1 MDFLKSHPKQLNYIL
16 IFLIIV
22 QIIFTTRGAYL
33 LLNGE
38 FHDMLWPAALFQ
50 IVFLCFLATSLF
62 LIFKRNKF
70 GYYTCSFLIA
80 IPFVLDARLFSK
92 IITFNITRVLFELP
106 LFLIKLVIIAL
117 CFILLRAQNEEYV
130 DDIKSSHPS
139 YTKITFIT
147 VAVTSLITLFFFFGD
162 LFNGLVDL
170 MNGTNTF
177 FALENIKIF
186 IFHWLIFSIP
196 STVLTTVAA
205 RLFYSVYRP
214 KILFLLLPL
223 SVTSYTIVLILAGSI
238 FGAFSGHM
246 ATLGAVIYFGVG
258 NFVYFILTL
267 IGTIFLFRKK
277 TRKETPVLSPNP

>member
-1 MDFLKSHPKQLNYIL
+1 MNFLKSHPKQLNYIL

-22 QIIFTTRGAYL
+22 QIIFTAKGSYL

-50 IVFLCFLATSLF
+50 IVFLCFLAISLA
-62 LIFKRNKF
+62 LIFKRKKL
-70 GYYTCSFLIA
+70 GYYACSFLIA
-80 IPFVLDARLFSK
+80 IPLVLDAQLFSR

-106 LFLIKLVIIAL
+106 LFLNKLLVIAL
-117 CFILLRAQNEEYV
+117 CFILLRTQNEEYV
-130 DDIKSSHPS
+130 TDIKTSHLS

-147 VAVTSLITLFFFFGD
+147 VAVTFLITLFFFFGD
-162 LFNGLVDL
+162 LFDGLIDL

-196 STVLTTVAA
+196 STTLTTVSA

-223 SVTSYTIVLILAGSI
+223 SVVSYTIVLIVAGSV

-246 ATLGAVIYFGVG
+246 AVLGAVIYFGTG
-258 NFVYFILTL
+258 NLVYFTVTL

-277 TRKETPVLSPNP
+277 IRKETPVLLPNL